1 MTWPAGGLHT
11 DLYEVRMAVSYLRR
25 GMTGPATFSL
35 FVRRVPPGRGFL
47 VSAGIDECLDFLE
60 HFRFGEADLA
70 HLGEVTGLPAA
81 DLFALSRIRFTG
93 DVLAIPEGRVV
104 FPGEP
109 LLEVTAP
116 LPEAQLVETAL
127 LNFTTCAGAI
137 AAKAVRCRV
146 AAPGAD
152 LVDFAARR
160 THGLDAAFATARAT
174 AIAGFTGT
182 SHVASARRFGLRAVG
197 TMAHS
202 YVQAF
207 PSEYAAFLAFAEDF
221 PGAAV
226 FLVDTYDTL
235 AGVRA
240 AIAVARDL
248 RLPESAVGIRLDS
261 GDLGELAAAARGLLD
276 RAGLPGA
283 RIMASGGLDEFAL
296 ARLTGAGAPID
307 AFGIGTKV
315 GVSADAPFLD
325 SAYKLVAYDGRPV
338 VKLSAGKVSSPG
350 AKQVFRGGPDEPDV
364 IALRGERCPAGREP
378 LLVPVMRAGRRLVA
392 DDLHAARERLAKD
405 LRALPGAALR
415 LGDPEPPAVHRSA
428 ALRRLTD
435 DLVRRTEVAAVAGS
449 PDR

>member
-1 MTWPAGGLHT
+1 MSWAGGLHT
-11 DLYEVRMAVSYLRR
+11 DLYEIRMAASYLRR

-35 FVRRVPPGRGFL
+35 FVRRLPPDRGFL
-47 VSAGIDECLDFLE
+47 VSAGLDECLDFLE
-60 HFRFGEADLA
+60 RFRFTGPDLA
-70 HLGEVTGLPAA
+70 YLRDVTGLPAA
-81 DLFALSRIRFTG
+81 DLAALGRIRFTG
-93 DVLAIPEGRVV
+93 DVHAVPEGRVV

-127 LNFTTCAGAI
+127 LNFTTYAGAI
-137 AAKAVRCRV
+137 AAKAVRCRI

-160 THGLDAAFATARAT
+160 THGPDAAFATARAT
-174 AIAGFTGT
+174 AVAGFTGT

-202 YVQAF
+202 YIEAF
-207 PSEYAAFLAFAEDF
+207 PSEYEAFRAFAEDF
-221 PGAAV
+221 PGSAV

-235 AGVRA
+235 GGVRT
-240 AIAVARDL
+240 AIAVAREL
-248 RLPESAVGIRLDS
+248 RLPDSAVGVRLDS
-261 GDLGELAAAARGLLD
+261 GDLGGLAVAARGLLD
-276 RAGLPGA
+276 RAGLPRA

-296 ARLTGAGAPID
+296 ARLTGAGAPIE

-338 VKLSAGKVSSPG
+338 LKLSAGKVSSPG
-350 AKQVFRGGPDEPDV
+350 AKQVFRGAPDEPDV
-364 IALRGERCPAGREP
+364 IALRGELCPPGREP

-392 DDLHAARERLAKD
+392 DDVHAARRRLADD
-405 LRALPGAALR
+405 LDRLPAAALR
-415 LGDPEPPAVHRSA
+415 LTGPEPRAVHRSS
-428 ALRRLTD
+428 ALRRLTN
-435 DLVRRTEVAAVAGS
+435 DLVHRTEAAAASAMQV
-449 PDR
+449 R